1 LTIHVM
7 KKHLM
12 IANFVVAINVVAK
25 HTDILRYLR
34 ALDKY

>member
-1 LTIHVM
+1 M